1 MQRNVHLLENFSGK
15 INVITGNSGS
25 RKTAFLKAIDKY
37 KSGVKNVK
45 VKVQQDGTIPKEKIV
60 LLMNDTVI
68 AGDYHHL
75 FQSMSEGLF
84 IIDETSPLLLESD
97 IGKVIAESTNYFLFI
112 IRQLI
117 GWLPTSI
124 DSIYTFFSEGW
135 SRAKYR
141 GSTIGYFW
149 RWF

>member
-1 MQRNVHLLENFSGK
+1 MQYFGTLTTDLSLKV
-15 INVITGNSGS
+15 IN
-25 RKTAFLKAIDKY
+25 KY

-45 VKVQQDGTIPKEKIV
+45 VKVQQDGGTIPKEKIV
-60 LLMNDTVI
+60 LLMIDTVI
-68 AGDYHHL
+68 AGVYHHL

-112 IRQLI
+112 TRQLI

-124 DSIYTFFSEGW
+124 DSIYTSYILQL
-135 SRAKYR
+135 SPLPIP
-141 GSTIGYFW
+141 SHNHHNQHIGVSVPD
-149 RWF
+149 